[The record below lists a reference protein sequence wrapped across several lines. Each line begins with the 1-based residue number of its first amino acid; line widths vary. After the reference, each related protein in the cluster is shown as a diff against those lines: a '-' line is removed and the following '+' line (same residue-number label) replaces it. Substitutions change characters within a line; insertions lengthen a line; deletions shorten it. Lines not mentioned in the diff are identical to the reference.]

1 MIIKKRNFNLT
12 PRCKGLWPF
21 TVPEVAVIMAR
32 VGEHTYFAI
41 AHNFG
46 LFALNQELVGR
57 GFGELAASGIWAL
70 DAGER
75 ESRNGEVPYAARPKS
90 LKPFFDY
97 LNRIVDAAEELAG
110 KGVNGE

>member
-1 MIIKKRNFNLT
+1 MIIKKKNFNLT
-12 PRCKGLWPF
+12 PRCRGLWPF

-57 GFGELAASGIWAL
+57 GFGELAASGIWATVSSPRKNH
-70 DAGER
+70 DVEI
-75 ESRNGEVPYAARPKS
+75 VYVDQPKS

>member
-12 PRCKGLWPF
+12 PRCRGLWPF
-21 TVPEVAVIMAR
+21 TVPEVAVVMAR

-57 GFGELAASGIWAL
+57 GFGELAESGIWAL
-70 DAGER
+70 NDWER
-75 ESRNGEVPYAARPKS
+75 KNRNGDTSYAARRS
-90 LKPFFDY
+90 LNPFFDY
-97 LNRIVDAAEELAG
+97 LNRIVDAAEESVG